1 MSKRPT
7 QEDVARLAG
16 VSRATVSYVI
26 NNRTDGN
33 VRISEETRCRVLDA
47 VKELG
52 YRPNVLARSLRQ
64 GQTHTI
70 GMIVPDNT
78 NPFFA
83 EVARGVEDTSFEQGY
98 SVILCNSDS
107 DLDKEL
113 LYTNVLTEKRVDGI
127 LFVAVGMSAE
137 RICVLQERHMPVVV
151 VDRDIPDVAVD
162 SVMTA
167 NERGGRLATH
177 HLIELGHRRIGCIAG
192 PSDVT
197 PSAER
202 GTGYRQA
209 LREAVLPVE
218 EELIMKGDFQYESG
232 YQAARQL
239 LSMDDPPTA
248 IFACNDLM
256 AIGAISA
263 AVELGRQVPA
273 DLSVVGF
280 DDVPLASFANP
291 ALTTVV
297 QPKHEI
303 GVVAATMLLERMQ
316 DPDRPPRRKMLD
328 TELVIRKSTAPAEP
342 RPPIR

>member
-1 MSKRPT
+1 MNRRPT
-7 QEDVARLAG
+7 QEDVAREAG

-33 VRISEETRCRVLDA
+33 VRISEETRCRVLEA
-47 VKELG
+47 IEELG

-98 SVILCNSDS
+98 SVILCNSDG

-113 LYTNVLTEKRVDGI
+113 LYTNVLAEKRVDGI
-127 LFVAVGMSAE
+127 LFVAAGMSTE
-137 RICVLQERHMPVVV
+137 HICALQERRMPVVV

-167 NERGGRLATH
+167 NERGGWLATRY
-177 HLIELGHRRIGCIAG
+177 LIELGHRRIGCIAG

-202 GTGYRQA
+202 VTGYRHA
-209 LREAVLPVE
+209 LREAGLPVDE
-218 EELIMKGDFQYESG
+218 VLILKGDFQYESG

-239 LSMDDPPTA
+239 LSMEDSPTA

-256 AIGAISA
+256 AIGTISA
-263 AVELGRQVPA
+263 AVRLGRQVPA

-291 ALTTVV
+291 ALTTIV
-297 QPKHEI
+297 QPKYEI

-316 DPDRPPRRKMLD
+316 DPDKPPYRKMLD
-328 TELVIRKSTAPAEP
+328 TELVVRQSTAPV
-342 RPPIR
+342 RR

>member
-1 MSKRPT
+1 
-7 QEDVARLAG
+7 
-16 VSRATVSYVI
+16 
-26 NNRTDGN
+26 
-33 VRISEETRCRVLDA
+33 
-47 VKELG
+47 
-52 YRPNVLARSLRQ
+52 
-64 GQTHTI
+64 
-70 GMIVPDNT
+70 
-78 NPFFA
+78 
-83 EVARGVEDTSFEQGY
+83 
-98 SVILCNSDS
+98 
-107 DLDKEL
+107 
-113 LYTNVLTEKRVDGI
+113 
-127 LFVAVGMSAE
+127 VGMSVE
-137 RICVLQERHMPVVV
+137 RICVLQERRMPVVV

-167 NERGGRLATH
+167 NERGGWLATR

-202 GTGYRQA
+202 GTGHRQA
-209 LREAVLPVE
+209 LREVALPVK
-218 EELIMKGDFQYESG
+218 EELIIRGDFQYESG
-232 YQAARQL
+232 YQAARRL

-291 ALTTVV
+291 ALTTVI

-316 DPDRPPRRKMLD
+316 DPDRPPRRRMLD
-328 TELVIRKSTAPAEP
+328 TELVVRKSTAPVK
-342 RPPIR
+342 PPPPSLR